1 MSSKR
6 VVVTGLGVT
15 SPVGGDVAST
25 WDALVN
31 GRSGVRHLTDEW
43 AEEMPVRIA
52 GRIALSSTSSWS
64 V

>member
-1 MSSKR
+1 MSRRR
-6 VVVTGLGVT
+6 VVVTGMGTT
-15 SPVGGDVAST
+15 SPGGGDVAST

-43 AEEMPVRIA
+43 AAEMPVKIA
-52 GRIALSSTSSWS
+52 GRIAVEPSE